1 MKRAAS
7 HGFSLLEVLVAITLV
22 GIGVAGSMGAMSSI
36 SKNQVRVLETER
48 MERLAADKLAELIST
63 GEAFNGD
70 GSGTFDGDRET
81 NGITWKSLDEPTGTE
96 NLDVITITVTKG
108 DREVSVSTL
117 RYRAPADTGTTAQ

>member
-1 MKRAAS
+1 MKRGAN

-81 NGITWKSLDEPTGTE
+81 SGITWKSLDEPTGTE

-117 RYRAPADTGTTAQ
+117 RYRAPADTGTKAQ

>member
-1 MKRAAS
+1 MKPAANL
-7 HGFSLLEVLVAITLV
+7 GFSLLEVLVAITLV

-36 SKNQVRVLETER
+36 SKNQVRVIETER

-70 GSGTFDGDRET
+70 GSGSFDGGRDT
-81 NGITWKSLDEPTGTE
+81 QDMTWKSLDEPTGTE

-117 RYRAPADTGTTAQ
+117 RYRAPANTGTTGQ

>member
-1 MKRAAS
+1 MRHAAKR
-7 HGFSLLEVLVAITLV
+7 GFSLLEVLVAISLV
-22 GIGVAGSMGAMSSI
+22 GLGVAGSMGAMSSI
-36 SKNQVRVLETER
+36 SKNQVRVIETER

-70 GSGTFDGDRET
+70 GSGSFDGGRDT
-81 NGITWKSLDEPTGTE
+81 QDMTWKSLDEPTGTE